1 MIVHTVRLHKGG
13 SINRM
18 KKINQNMEE
27 LRNG

>member
-27 LRNG
+27 